1 MRRPGLDRDGFIE
14 REGSLERV
22 PPAFGPVVDA
32 ARSAIVDA
40 FGPDRLHSAYLYGS
54 IPRGTAVPG
63 VSDLDAM
70 LVLRD
75 EPAPADRIAA
85 TALED
90 TLNGQLPQINGAGIG
105 LASAATILS
114 DLERHDLGWFVA
126 CLCTPLIG
134 EDLAA
139 RLPRYRPTSLLARE
153 TNGDL
158 GDLLPR
164 WREALGETRAAA
176 DRRTLS
182 RRIGRRLVRT
192 GFTLVMPRWNGW
204 TSDLDESAA
213 VFGRYYPARR
223 EHMRVA
229 TTVARTLPADP
240 AVLDMLVNDLGPWL
254 AAEYLAVHGRK
265 APRS

>member
-114 DLERHDLGWFVA
+114 DL
-126 CLCTPLIG
+126 
-134 EDLAA
+134 
-139 RLPRYRPTSLLARE
+139 
-153 TNGDL
+153 
-158 GDLLPR
+158 
-164 WREALGETRAAA
+164 
-176 DRRTLS
+176 
-182 RRIGRRLVRT
+182 
-192 GFTLVMPRWNGW
+192 
-204 TSDLDESAA
+204 
-213 VFGRYYPARR
+213 
-223 EHMRVA
+223 
-229 TTVARTLPADP
+229 
-240 AVLDMLVNDLGPWL
+240 
-254 AAEYLAVHGRK
+254 
-265 APRS
+265 